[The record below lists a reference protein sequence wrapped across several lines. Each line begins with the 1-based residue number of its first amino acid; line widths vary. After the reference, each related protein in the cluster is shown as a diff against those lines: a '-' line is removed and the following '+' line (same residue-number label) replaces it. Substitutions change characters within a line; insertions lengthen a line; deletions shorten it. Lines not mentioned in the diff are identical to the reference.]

1 MGAGIPGALLLQGS
15 SDAMKLSRL
24 PAVAVCGVLL
34 AGCAN
39 DEPAESAFRAQTDA
53 LERTTQALDTH
64 EAAAA
69 AQRQAIDDQSR

>member
-1 MGAGIPGALLLQGS
+1 
-15 SDAMKLSRL
+15 MKLARL
-24 PAVAVCGVLL
+24 PAAAVIGVLL
-34 AGCAN
+34 VACAD

-53 LERTTQALDTH
+53 LERTTQALDAQ